1 MEGMTPTVLR
11 FRHSSALTVAA
22 VVVMLALVSVLTYAP
37 WLLVLEVIP
46 FAVAVWSW
54 RAGTDVT
61 EHGLTVRALLGQRR
75 IGWREVAGLV
85 TDERGR
91 VSAHLASGR
100 AVPLPA
106 VGKGDL
112 ERVVAMAGGDL
123 VSDPR

>member
-1 MEGMTPTVLR
+1 MTSTVLR

-46 FAVAVWSW
+46 FAVAVWAW

-61 EHGLTVRALLGQRR
+61 EDGLTVRALLGQRR
-75 IGWREVAGLV
+75 IGWREVDGLV

-100 AVPLPA
+100 AVPLTA

-112 ERVVAMAGGDL
+112 ERVVAMAGKDL